1 MRWLMG
7 FVLLLSLLLFGGY
20 VFLKGYPY
28 RLYSNW
34 IQGSGWN
41 SYYSISNY
49 RPDLLKPTE
58 LDPIPPYKEDYVQL
72 WKPFP
77 LRNSL
82 IPLPTR
88 HPLFI
93 TVPVIEFTNSSR
105 PPQVGMSIIASNGR
119 ELSRVYTLPT
129 ALTQDHTHGQELF
142 KLPFVK
148 NKILKKDQNQVW
160 KDIFTHEIKND
171 SKNMD
176 DMIHDLYI
184 LHLRS
189 KLLPPETIK
198 YGLLK
203 DEKAIIEL
211 VSKDKDY
218 IVELVMTQ
226 EAGSIYSYV
235 LKTEK
240 RSDES
245 RKLRSKFLESIAFQP
260 IDSAMGRLIYTE
272 FKQLN
277 FARQVDQEG
286 MLYLFSAWTQE
297 VESQEL
303 LKEIIFYLERGRNTG
318 KQLKTM
324 YKYALKKYGKT
335 FTTRNI
341 FTESDDPE
349 LALSRK
355 IEIEEIESR
364 EKAKRAK
371 IIVPEG
377 ENLTPEER
385 MNMYLKKAKQSGPVQ
400 TKDMTIH

>member
-41 SYYSISNY
+41 SYYSIGNY

-129 ALTQDHTHGQELF
+129 ALTQDHTHGEKLF

-240 RSDES
+240 EVMN
-245 RKLRSKFLESIAFQP
+245 P
-260 IDSAMGRLIYTE
+260 G
-272 FKQLN
+272 N
-277 FARQVDQEG
+277 F
-286 MLYLFSAWTQE
+286 
-297 VESQEL
+297 
-303 LKEIIFYLERGRNTG
+303 
-318 KQLKTM
+318 
-324 YKYALKKYGKT
+324 
-335 FTTRNI
+335 
-341 FTESDDPE
+341 
-349 LALSRK
+349 
-355 IEIEEIESR
+355 
-364 EKAKRAK
+364 
-371 IIVPEG
+371 
-377 ENLTPEER
+377 
-385 MNMYLKKAKQSGPVQ
+385 VQ
-400 TKDMTIH
+400 NS